1 MTKILLLED
10 NASDAELIEHT
21 LKRAGLTFSSR
32 LEDTESGF
40 HLALREFAP
49 DIVLADFSLPTYDG
63 GSALRYTKTYYPD
76 TPVIIVTGALG
87 DEKVVQLLQD
97 GAIDFVLKDRLG
109 RLPDAVRHALDRA
122 RQQAEHK
129 ANALKFKEQ
138 DELLRQAERIAH
150 LGSWHWLLSTD
161 TLHCSDEA
169 MRILDV
175 PYPKEGINPVDFLSQ
190 HVHEEDLD
198 HFINSLAELR
208 QGKSICER
216 EIRLRRSASEV
227 RWVNCCA
234 MQICDEA
241 GTPYKIIGTL
251 LDITESK
258 LAKIETENNLLMLQ
272 MALEGAQESVWEWD
286 MESGAAKFSPQYY
299 TMLGYQADE
308 FPASQQEW
316 LAHIHPDDREQV
328 MATLQEELSQHQE
341 NFIAEFRMRTKD
353 GHHRWIQG
361 RGKCVDFD
369 AQGRPRKMIG
379 VNLDI
384 DDRKKMEHKISYLA
398 YHDKLTG
405 LPNRTLFFDRFSHA
419 LSQAK
424 RDSSYVALLFAD
436 LDGFKQVNDQLG
448 HEAGDEVLKMSA
460 QRLLACV
467 RESDTV
473 VRFGG
478 DEFAI
483 ILCNLESPNHAAVVA
498 EKLVQAFE
506 MKMSHHNGMESCV
519 GLSVGI
525 SIFPLHANT
534 MDGLLSASDQAMYMS
549 KQAGKNTYRL
559 FDGGRLKDAPL
570 IVTDQLHQLG
580 IAEIDAQ
587 HRALVQQV
595 NELHKSWMEGNDA
608 SACLTRFDA
617 LVAATQK
624 HFVFEESYMAAHDYP
639 DIDAH
644 RHMHHTLIEELQHLH
659 AQMAKGNE
667 LLVMHTIKDWLMEH
681 INHADQAMGEFL
693 NGRGAI

>member
-21 LKRAGLTFSSR
+21 LKRAGLAFSSR

-49 DIVLADFSLPTYDG
+49 DIVLADYSLPTYDG
-63 GSALRYTKTYYPD
+63 GSALNYTKTYYPNL
-76 TPVIIVTGALG
+76 PVIIVTGALG
-87 DEKVVQLLQD
+87 DEKVVELLHD
-97 GAIDFVLKDRLG
+97 GAMDFVLKDRLS
-109 RLPDAVRHALDRA
+109 RLPDAVRHAMQETRHRA
-122 RQQAEHK
+122 ERK
-129 ANALKFKEQ
+129 ADELRLRER

-190 HVHEEDLD
+190 QVHEEDLD

-227 RWVNCCA
+227 RWVHCCA

-308 FPASQQEW
+308 FPATQQEW

-384 DDRKKMEHKISYLA
+384 DDRKKMEHKISFLA

-436 LDGFKQVNDQLG
+436 LDGFKQINDQLG

-483 ILCNLESPNHAAVVA
+483 ILGNLESPDHAAVVA
-498 EKLVQAFE
+498 EKLVQAFA
-506 MKMSHHNGMESCV
+506 MKMSHHNGMESRV

-559 FDGGRLKDAPL
+559 FDGGRLKDMPL
-570 IVTDQLHQLG
+570 IVTDKLHQLG
-580 IAEIDAQ
+580 ISEIDAQ
-587 HRALVQQV
+587 HCALVQQV
-595 NELHKSWMEGNDA
+595 NELHKSWIDGSDA
-608 SACLTRFDA
+608 NACLRRFDA
-617 LVAATQK
+617 LVAATQE
-624 HFVFEESYMAAHDYP
+624 HFALEEGYMATHDYP

-644 RHMHHTLIEELQHLH
+644 RHMHYALIEELRHLRE
-659 AQMAKGNE
+659 QMSNGKE

-681 INHADQAMGEFL
+681 INHADQNFGIYL
-693 NGRGAI
+693 NTRRTD